1 MDLELEGQQLNQNAK
16 KLKALTRRY
25 CTQSQE
31 LDAFHKEELS
41 VLQNSWKR
49 DSIRG
54 MCLGLSHLIWP
65 WRIVQALRNHSQF
78 HSLVD
83 PPSQL
88 QLRTEKKSS
97 LNLLGSYSL
106 KDLICVGNFTEGLA
120 HDIGVSFNDYREGGS
135 SEKFTY
141 SERVMLDVYRKG
153 ITFRAIQYIPVFHV
167 TTTNEGFSF
176 MTCYSKDELSFQA
189 FLKPFEK

>member
-1 MDLELEGQQLNQNAK
+1 MWWFLLIALE
-16 KLKALTRRY
+16 
-25 CTQSQE
+25 TQI
-31 LDAFHKEELS
+31 
-41 VLQNSWKR
+41 V
-49 DSIRG
+49 
-54 MCLGLSHLIWP
+54 
-65 WRIVQALRNHSQF
+65 VQALRNHSQF

-106 KDLICVGNFTEGLA
+106 KESWKAYGNNAFDLIINKLYRPRAILFFSLICVGNFTEGLA